1 MPGSLFSHL
10 CETRPK
16 AKLAVTMQ
24 LLQKNE
30 CQQAT
35 LPASLP
41 EPHPSRP
48 AVPNYKEAEAISENK
63 KLGGVEGGES
73 GR

>member
-1 MPGSLFSHL
+1 
-10 CETRPK
+10 
-16 AKLAVTMQ
+16 MQ

-48 AVPNYKEAEAISENK
+48 AVLNYKEAEAVSETK
-63 KLGGVEGGES
+63 KLVGVEGGES